1 MKPVSRHTTEE
12 SSQRRDRP
20 IQFHSWYDY
29 CLAASTFAYPF
40 VVVGEEEMNTQSV
53 NVRNRYR
60 DDVGSKVRAE
70 MMPLDDIA
78 TKLLALKSSRSLHNK
93 L

>member
-1 MKPVSRHTTEE
+1 VDNGADTLQKKVRNGEIAQYNFILGMIS
-12 SSQRRDRP
+12 
-20 IQFHSWYDY
+20 
-29 CLAASTFAYPF
+29 LAASTFVDPF
-40 VVVGEEEMNTQSV
+40 AVVGEEEMNTQSV
-53 NVRNRYR
+53 NVRNR